1 MIRDTWIVA
10 RKEWLEIFDQLLR
23 FKRGGWSIL
32 LIIGFLGVISPLQMG
47 ESWLTSPLMFF
58 YWPLLTTSMTSTLI
72 ADAIAGERERHTLET
87 LLSTRLSDTAII
99 LGKILAAIMYGAA
112 FASTNLVIGWAVVNL
127 KHGHGVLLTIPWFRL
142 VALFALIGA
151 GSFFIAGMGVFVSLR
166 AATVRQAQQ
175 TFGVILLLLMMTP
188 VLFVQFVAPTLQE
201 RLIASASVLGIEV
214 LSLRVAAVLAAA
226 AVLLNL
232 AAIRRFKRGRLA
244 LD

>member
-1 MIRDTWIVA
+1 MILDVWIVA
-10 RKEWLEIFDQLLR
+10 RKEWLEIFDQLVR

-47 ESWLTSPLMFF
+47 TDWLTSPLMFF

-87 LLSTRLSDTAII
+87 LLATRLSDTAII
-99 LGKILAAIMYGAA
+99 LGKILAAVMYGVA
-112 FASTNLVIGWAVVNL
+112 FASTNLLIGWSVVNL
-127 KHGHGVLLTIPWFRL
+127 KYGTGTLLGIPLVRL
-142 VALFALIGA
+142 AALFALIGT
-151 GSFFIAGMGVFVSLR
+151 GSFFISGLGVFVSLR

-188 VLFVQFVAPTLQE
+188 VLFVQFVAPELQE
-201 RLIASASVLGIEV
+201 QLIGSASELGIEV
-214 LSLRVAAVLAAA
+214 LSFRAAAILAAF
-226 AVLLNL
+226 AVVLNA
-232 AAIRRFKRGRLA
+232 AAIGRFKRGKLS

>member
-1 MIRDTWIVA
+1 MIADTWIVA
-10 RKEWLEIFDQLLR
+10 RKEWLEIIDQLVR

-32 LIIGFLGVISPLQMG
+32 LIIGFLGVLSPLQMG
-47 ESWLTSPLMFF
+47 TGWLTSPLMFF

-87 LLSTRLSDTAII
+87 LLSTRLGDTAII
-99 LGKILAAIMYGAA
+99 LGKILAAVMYGAA
-112 FASTNLVIGWAVVNL
+112 FASTNLLIGWSVVNI
-127 KHGHGVLLTIPWFRL
+127 KFWSGTLLTIPLFR
-142 VALFALIGA
+142 VTALFALIGA

-188 VLFVQFVAPTLQE
+188 VLFVQFVAPELQE
-201 RLIASASVLGIEV
+201 RLIASASTLGIEV
-214 LSLRVAAVLAAA
+214 LSLRVAAVLAAGA
-226 AVLLNL
+226 TLLNL

>member
-1 MIRDTWIVA
+1 MIRDIGIVA

-47 ESWLTSPLMFF
+47 TDWLTSPLMFF

-87 LLSTRLSDTAII
+87 LLATRLSDTAII
-99 LGKILAAIMYGAA
+99 LGKILAAVMYGVA
-112 FASTNLVIGWAVVNL
+112 FAATNLLIGWAVVNI
-127 KHGHGVLLTIPWFRL
+127 KFGDGTLLGIPWLRL
-142 VALFALIGA
+142 AALFALIGA
-151 GSFFIAGMGVFVSLR
+151 GSTFISGVGVFVSLR
-166 AATVRQAQQ
+166 ASTVRQAQQ

-188 VLFVQFVAPTLQE
+188 VLFVQFVAPEWQTRVL
-201 RLIASASVLGIEV
+201 ASAAELGLEV
-214 LSLRVAAVLAAA
+214 ISFRVAAVLGALAI
-226 AVLLNL
+226 VINT
-232 AAIRRFKRGRLA
+232 AAIRRFKRGKLA

>member
-10 RKEWLEIFDQLLR
+10 RKEWLEIFDQLVR

-47 ESWLTSPLMFF
+47 TSWLTSPLMFF

-99 LGKILAAIMYGAA
+99 LGKILAAVMYGAA
-112 FASTNLVIGWAVVNL
+112 FASTNLLIGWGVVNL
-127 KHGHGVLLTIPWFRL
+127 KHGNGVLLTIPLFRL
-142 VALFALIGA
+142 AALFALILA
-151 GSFFIAGMGVFVSLR
+151 GSFFIAGIGVFVSLR

-188 VLFVQFVAPTLQE
+188 VLFVQFVAPELQE
-201 RLIASASVLGIEV
+201 QIIASASVLGIEV
-214 LSLRVAAVLAAA
+214 LSLRVAGVLAAG

>member
-1 MIRDTWIVA
+1 MIRDIAIVA

-32 LIIGFLGVISPLQMG
+32 LVIGFLGVVSPLQMG
-47 ESWLTSPLMFF
+47 TSWLSSPLMFF

-87 LLSTRLSDTAII
+87 LLATRLSDTAII
-99 LGKILAAIMYGAA
+99 VGKIVAAVLYGAA
-112 FASTNLVIGWAVVNL
+112 FAAINLLIGWAVVNL
-127 KHGHGVLLTIPWFRL
+127 RFGDGALLGIPWIRL
-142 VALFALIGA
+142 AALFALIGA
-151 GSFFIAGMGVFVSLR
+151 GSTFISGVGVFVSLK

-188 VLFVQFVAPTLQE
+188 VLFVQFVAPDLQARVLTSAAALGVE
-201 RLIASASVLGIEV
+201 TIA
-214 LSLRVAAVLAAA
+214 LRAAGVLALLALA
-226 AVLLNL
+226 INAV
-232 AAIRRFKRGRLA
+232 AIRRFKRGKLA

>member
-1 MIRDTWIVA
+1 MIGDTWIVA
-10 RKEWLEIFDQLLR
+10 RKEWLEIFDQLIR

-32 LIIGFLGVISPLQMG
+32 LIIGFLGVLSPLQMG
-47 ESWLTSPLMFF
+47 TGWLTSPLMFF

-99 LGKILAAIMYGAA
+99 LGKILAAVMYGAA
-112 FASTNLVIGWAVVNL
+112 FASTNLLIGWSVVNL
-127 KHGHGVLLTIPWFRL
+127 KYGSGTLLTIPLFRL
-142 VALFALIGA
+142 AALFALIGA

-175 TFGVILLLLMMTP
+175 TFGVIILLLMMTP
-188 VLFVQFVAPTLQE
+188 VLFVQFVAPELQE
-201 RLIASASVLGIEV
+201 QLIASASTLGIEV
-214 LSLRVAAVLAAA
+214 LSLRVSAVVAAI

>member
-1 MIRDTWIVA
+1 
-10 RKEWLEIFDQLLR
+10 
-23 FKRGGWSIL
+23 
-32 LIIGFLGVISPLQMG
+32 
-47 ESWLTSPLMFF
+47 
-58 YWPLLTTSMTSTLI
+58 MTSTLI

-99 LGKILAAIMYGAA
+99 LGKILAAVMYGAA
-112 FASTNLVIGWAVVNL
+112 FASTNLLIGWSVVNL
-127 KHGHGVLLTIPWFRL
+127 KYGTGTLLTIPIFRL
-142 VALFALIGA
+142 VALFALIVA
-151 GSFFIAGMGVFVSLR
+151 GSFFIAGIGVFVSLR

-188 VLFVQFVAPTLQE
+188 VLFVQFVAPELQE
-201 RLIASASVLGIEV
+201 QLIASASVLGIEV
-214 LSLRVAAVLAAA
+214 LSLRVAAVLAAG

>member
-1 MIRDTWIVA
+1 VIRDVWIVA

-47 ESWLTSPLMFF
+47 TSWLTSPLMFF

-87 LLSTRLSDTAII
+87 LLATRLSDTAII
-99 LGKILAAIMYGAA
+99 LGKILAAVMYGAA
-112 FASTNLVIGWAVVNL
+112 FAATNLLIGWVVVNL
-127 KHGHGVLLTIPWFRL
+127 KYGTGELLGIPLERL
-142 VALFALIGA
+142 AALFALIGA
-151 GSFFIAGMGVFVSLR
+151 GSFFISGIGVFVSLR

-175 TFGVILLLLMMTP
+175 TFGVIILLLMMTP
-188 VLFVQFVAPTLQE
+188 VLFVQFVAPDLQSTLLAHAA
-201 RLIASASVLGIEV
+201 RLGIDT
-214 LSLRVAAVLAAA
+214 LSFRVSGGLGLLAM
-226 AVLLNL
+226 VLNL
-232 AAIRRFKRGRLA
+232 AAIRRFKRGKLT

>member
-10 RKEWLEIFDQLLR
+10 RKEWLEIFDQLVR

-32 LIIGFLGVISPLQMG
+32 LIVGFLGVISPLQMG
-47 ESWLTSPLMFF
+47 TSWLTSSLMFF

-87 LLSTRLSDTAII
+87 LLATRLSDTAII
-99 LGKILAAIMYGAA
+99 LGKILAAVMYGAG
-112 FASTNLVIGWAVVNL
+112 FAATNLLIGWGVVNL
-127 KHGHGVLLTIPWFRL
+127 RYWSGSVQGIPLYRL
-142 VALFALIGA
+142 SALFALIGA
-151 GSFFIAGMGVFVSLR
+151 GSFFISGIGVFVSLR

-188 VLFVQFVAPTLQE
+188 VLFVQFVAPELQE
-201 RLIASASVLGIEV
+201 QLIASASVIGVEA
-214 LSLRVAAVLAAA
+214 LSLRAAGVLAAFA
-226 AVLLNL
+226 ALLNA

>member
-1 MIRDTWIVA
+1 MIRDAWIMA

-47 ESWLTSPLMFF
+47 TSWLTSPLMFF

-87 LLSTRLSDTAII
+87 LLATRLSDTAII
-99 LGKILAAIMYGAA
+99 LGKILAAVMYGAA
-112 FASTNLVIGWAVVNL
+112 FAATNLLVGWVVVNL
-127 KHGHGVLLTIPWFRL
+127 KFGDGALLSIPLARL
-142 VALFALIGA
+142 AALFALIGA
-151 GSFFIAGMGVFVSLR
+151 GSFFISGIGVFVSLR

-175 TFGVILLLLMMTP
+175 TFGVIILLLMMTP
-188 VLFVQFVAPTLQE
+188 VLFVQFIAPELQG
-201 RLIASASVLGIEV
+201 RLISQAAALGIETLAFRFSAGLGALALV
-214 LSLRVAAVLAAA
+214 L
-226 AVLLNL
+226 NI
-232 AAIRRFKRGRLA
+232 AAIRRFKRGKLA

>member
-1 MIRDTWIVA
+1 MIGDTWIVA
-10 RKEWLEIFDQLLR
+10 RKEWLEIFDQLIR

-47 ESWLTSPLMFF
+47 TGWLTSPLMFF

-99 LGKILAAIMYGAA
+99 LGKILAAVMYGAA
-112 FASTNLVIGWAVVNL
+112 FASTNLLIGWSVVNL
-127 KHGHGVLLTIPWFRL
+127 NYGSGTLLTIPLFRL
-142 VALFALIGA
+142 AALFALIGA
-151 GSFFIAGMGVFVSLR
+151 GSFFIAGLGVFVSLR

-175 TFGVILLLLMMTP
+175 TFGVIILLLMMTP
-188 VLFVQFVAPTLQE
+188 VLFVQFVAPELQE
-201 RLIASASVLGIEV
+201 QLIASASTLGIEV
-214 LSLRVAAVLAAA
+214 LSLRVSAVVAAVAA
-226 AVLLNL
+226 LLNVS
-232 AAIRRFKRGRLA
+232 AIRRFKRGRLA